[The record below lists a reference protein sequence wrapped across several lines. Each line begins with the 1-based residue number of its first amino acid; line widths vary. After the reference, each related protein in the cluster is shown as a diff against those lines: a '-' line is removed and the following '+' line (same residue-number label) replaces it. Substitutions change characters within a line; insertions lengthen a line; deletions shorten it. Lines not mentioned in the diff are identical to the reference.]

1 MSKRSR
7 GCHFAEQVDN
17 VPQECGSGYAG
28 DGLLGASCSVEIPGT
43 TGRLA
48 RIRRHEE
55 AHA

>member
-43 TGRLA
+43 TARLA